1 MGRTSKYT
9 PISLLELLTLSAGRF
24 VSSRKANAPLCP
36 QGSKIELVMF
46 SSVTTPS
53 SQSQKRYRQTYG
65 LSFIVL
71 HDTCTFDQNIQSY
84 WRSIV

>member
-24 VSSRKANAPLCP
+24 GSSHKANAPLCP

-46 SSVTTPS
+46 STVTTPS

-65 LSFIVL
+65 YIPG
-71 HDTCTFDQNIQSY
+71 CTQLPRDLKHVIY
-84 WRSIV
+84 RAT